1 MLISRDTVMRVLSL
15 DEGKTDL
22 VDDLIA
28 WIQDRAELLIGRK
41 LESAEFTWYL
51 DGYGS
56 NRIVLPVAPVTE
68 VTALYIDPTRAFTV
82 AESASLYYVNLEHGI
97 ITLYDTTTPR
107 LAVSVKVVAT
117 AGYTE
122 DTLPSSLKQAFIE
135 AISWNLN
142 RYADRHFG
150 RTSQSTP
157 DGVQVGY
164 EMVLPMGVQRV
175 FEAYREV
182 RV

>member
-1 MLISRDTVMRVLSL
+1 MLISRDTVLRVLAL
-15 DEGKTDL
+15 DESQTDII
-22 VDDLIA
+22 DDLIA

-51 DGYGS
+51 DGTGS
-56 NRIVLPVAPVTE
+56 NRIVLPVAPVTAI
-68 VTALYIDPTRAFTV
+68 TAIYLDSGRTFAT
-82 AESASLYYVNLEHGI
+82 AEDSSTYYTNLDHGI
-97 ITLYDTTTPR
+97 ITLYNATTPCYP
-107 LAVSVKVVAT
+107 VSVKVVAT

-122 DTLPSSLKQAFIE
+122 TTLPASLKQAFIE

-182 RV
+182 RI